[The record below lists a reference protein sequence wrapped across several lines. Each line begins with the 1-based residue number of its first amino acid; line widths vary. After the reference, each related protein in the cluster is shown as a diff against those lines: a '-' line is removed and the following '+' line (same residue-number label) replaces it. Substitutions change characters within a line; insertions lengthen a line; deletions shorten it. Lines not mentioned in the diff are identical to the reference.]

1 MKKLLTTIL
10 LAVYMPLNILAYSE
24 FIIPGGENIGITLN
38 SEGLIVV
45 GFYKVNG
52 KYIGSNN

>member
-1 MKKLLTTIL
+1 VKKFLLTLSLMLII
-10 LAVYMPLNILAYSE
+10 PLNIIAYSE
-24 FIIPGGENIGITLN
+24 SIIPGGENIGIEIQ

-52 KYIGSNN
+52 KEH